1 MRNRKLA
8 LLLASLL
15 ILLPLGGPLLAAHD
29 DEGEIGGDGPN
40 GQPGNQPMVAM
51 SLTPC
56 VNGLAGTFPCRN
68 VDLASFLPLSSIGGG
83 SGSDLWGWTDPLTG
97 KEYALMGRSTG
108 TSFVDI
114 TNAEAPVYLGN
125 LPPHS
130 VASTWRSIKVY
141 ANYAFIVSEAEG
153 HGMQVF
159 DLTQLRN
166 VASPPVTFSETAHYN
181 GFSRAHTLAL
191 NEQTGFAYAAGSRDT
206 CAGGLH
212 MVNVQNP
219 LAPTFAGCVSQDGYT
234 HEAQCVI
241 YRGPNASL
249 QGHELCFNANEDT
262 LTIVDVTNKSNPI
275 QLSRTGYAGSGYT
288 HQGWLTDD
296 HAQFLLD
303 DELDERNFGGNSRT
317 YIWNLSDLTAPSVSG
332 VYNGPSISIDHNLY
346 TRGRYAYEANYRSG
360 LRILDAANAASAS
373 LTEVGF
379 FDIFP
384 IDDAASFNG
393 AWGNY
398 PFFKSGTVIV
408 SGIEQGLFI
417 LRPTL
422 PYRSYID
429 DASFFVGQQ
438 YGDFLNRAADT
449 GGLSYWTREITRCG
463 SDENCIKHKRV
474 AVSAAF
480 FVEQEFQR
488 TGSFLYRFYRSSL
501 GRRPGF
507 QEFSADRGQIAEGP
521 QLEQMK
527 QAFASQWVQRAEFL
541 QKYPAT
547 LTVEQFVDALLQTV
561 QQTTGVNLSSQRAAL
576 INEYQTNGGRAR
588 VVRLVADDAAVQ
600 NAEYNRAFVLMQ
612 YFGYLQRNP
621 DEGGYQFWLDVV
633 DNRVPGNY
641 LAMVCAFVTSTEYQ
655 RRFGPIV
662 SRANS
667 DCAGV
672 GQQVVAADVER

>member
-1 MRNRKLA
+1 MRNRKFACLLA
-8 LLLASLL
+8 LLL
-15 ILLPLGGPLLAAHD
+15 ILTVWGSPLLAVHD
-29 DEGEIGGDGPN
+29 DEHEHGGGGGPN
-40 GQPGNQPMVAM
+40 GQPGNQALLPM

-56 VNGLAGTFPCRN
+56 VNGMAGTFPCRN
-68 VDLASFLPLSSIGGG
+68 VDLASLLPLANIGGG

-97 KEYALMGRSTG
+97 REYALMGRSTG

-114 TNAEAPVYLGN
+114 TNPEAPVYLGN

-130 VASTWRSIKVY
+130 VASTWRSIKTY
-141 ANYAFIVSEAEG
+141 GNYAFIVSEAVG

-166 VASPPVTFSETAHYN
+166 VASPPVTFAETAHYN

-191 NEQTGFAYAAGSRDT
+191 NEQTGFAYAAGSQDT
-206 CAGGLH
+206 CSGGLH

-234 HEAQCVI
+234 HESQCVV
-241 YRGPNASL
+241 YHGPDAAH
-249 QGHELCFNANEDT
+249 QGREICFNANEDT
-262 LTIVDVTNKSNPI
+262 LTIVDVTNKNAPV
-275 QLSRTGYAGSGYT
+275 QLSRTTYAGSGYT

-303 DELDERNFGGNSRT
+303 DELDEQHFGGNSRT
-317 YIWNLSDLTAPSVSG
+317 YIWNLSDLDAPTVSG
-332 VYNGPSISIDHNLY
+332 VYSGPTISIDHNLY
-346 TRGRYAYEANYRSG
+346 TRGRYTYESNYRSG
-360 LRILDAANAASAS
+360 LRILDAADAASAS
-373 LTEVGF
+373 LNEVAF

-384 IDDAASFNG
+384 INDDPSFNG

-398 PFFKSGTVIV
+398 PYFKSGTVIV
-408 SGIEQGLFI
+408 SGIEQGLFV
-417 LRPTL
+417 LRPNL
-422 PYRSYID
+422 PHRSFID
-429 DASFFVGQQ
+429 DASFFVRQQ
-438 YGDFLNRAADT
+438 YKDFLNRAPDT

-463 SDENCIKHKRV
+463 SDENCIKHQRV

-488 TGSFLYRFYRSSL
+488 TGSFIYRFYRSSL
-501 GRRPGF
+501 GRRPLF
-507 QEFSADRGQIAEGP
+507 QEFSADRSQIAEGP

-527 QAFASQWVQRAEFL
+527 QAFANQWVQRQEFL
-541 QKYPAT
+541 QVYPPAQT
-547 LTVEQFVDALLQTV
+547 AEQFVDALLQIV
-561 QQTTGVNLSSQRAAL
+561 QLTTGVNLSSQRASL

-600 NAEYNRAFVLMQ
+600 DAEYNRAFVLMQ

-621 DEGGYQFWLDVV
+621 DEGGYQFWLDIL
-633 DNRVPGNY
+633 NNKVPGNY
-641 LAMVCAFVTSTEYQ
+641 KAMVCAFLTSEEYQ
-655 RRFGPIV
+655 KRFGPIV

-672 GQQVVAADVER
+672 GVNQ

>member
-1 MRNRKLA
+1 MRNRKFALLLA
-8 LLLASLL
+8 LLL
-15 ILLPLGGPLLAAHD
+15 ILTVWGSPLLAVHD
-29 DEGEIGGDGPN
+29 DEHEHGGGGGPN
-40 GQPGNQPMVAM
+40 GQPGNQALLPM

-56 VNGLAGTFPCRN
+56 VNGMAGTFPCRN
-68 VDLASFLPLSSIGGG
+68 VDLAALLPLANIGGG

-97 KEYALMGRSTG
+97 REYALMGRSTG

-130 VASTWRSIKVY
+130 VASTWRSIKTY
-141 ANYAFIVSEAEG
+141 GNYAFIVSEAVG

-166 VASPPVTFSETAHYN
+166 VASPPVTFAETAHYS

-191 NEQTGFAYAAGSRDT
+191 NEQTGFAYAAGSQDT
-206 CAGGLH
+206 CSKGLH

-219 LAPTFAGCVSQDGYT
+219 LAPTFAGCVGQDGYT
-234 HEAQCVI
+234 HESQCVI
-241 YRGPNASL
+241 YHGPDATH
-249 QGHELCFNANEDT
+249 QGREICFNANEDT
-262 LTIVDVTNKSNPI
+262 LTIVDVTNKNEPV
-275 QLSRTGYAGSGYT
+275 QLSRTTYDGSGYT

-303 DELDERNFGGNSRT
+303 DELDENHFGGNTRT
-317 YIWNLSDLTAPSVSG
+317 YIWNLSDLDAPAVSG
-332 VYNGPSISIDHNLY
+332 VYVGPTISIDHNLY
-346 TRGRYAYEANYRSG
+346 VRGRYTYESNYRSG
-360 LRILDAANAASAS
+360 LRILDAANAAGAS
-373 LTEVGF
+373 LNEVAF

-384 IDDAASFNG
+384 INDDAAFNG

-398 PFFKSGTVIV
+398 PYFKSGTVIV
-408 SGIEQGLFI
+408 SGIEQGLFV
-417 LRPTL
+417 LRPNL
-422 PYRSYID
+422 PHRSFID
-429 DASFFVGQQ
+429 DASFFVRQQ
-438 YGDFLNRAADT
+438 YRDFLNREPDT
-449 GGLSYWTREITRCG
+449 GGLSYWTREITRCAA
-463 SDENCIKHKRV
+463 DENCIKHQRV

-488 TGSFLYRFYRSSL
+488 TGSFIYRFYRSSL
-501 GRRPGF
+501 GRRPLF
-507 QEFSADRGQIAEGP
+507 QEFNADRGQIAEGP

-527 QAFASQWVQRAEFL
+527 QAFANQWVQRQEFL
-541 QKYPAT
+541 QIYPASQT
-547 LTVEQFVDALLQTV
+547 AEQFVDALLQRV
-561 QQTTGVNLSSQRAAL
+561 QLTTGVNLSSQRASL

-621 DEGGYQFWLDVV
+621 DEGGYNFWLDVL
-633 DNRVPGNY
+633 NNKVPGNY
-641 LAMVCAFVTSTEYQ
+641 KAMVCAFLTSEEYQ
-655 RRFGPIV
+655 KRFGPIV

-672 GQQVVAADVER
+672 GVNP